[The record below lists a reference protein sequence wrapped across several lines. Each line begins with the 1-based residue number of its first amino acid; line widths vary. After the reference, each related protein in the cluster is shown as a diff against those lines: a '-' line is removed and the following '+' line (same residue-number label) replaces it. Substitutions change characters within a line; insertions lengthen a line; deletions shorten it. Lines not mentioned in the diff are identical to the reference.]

1 MCETFLLTICKLTL
15 CDSDGYGYFTKV
27 NVIAS
32 SPDVVINVAPR
43 PPQDANYARAL
54 NISLAFFVH
63 DAFSLMDRGFVF
75 SLIKTYLKKV
85 SSCLIPQALVPGLI
99 ACSLHGIPYY
109 YSGFILREKFV
120 QISRMCCCA

>member
-1 MCETFLLTICKLTL
+1 MH
-15 CDSDGYGYFTKV
+15 GYGHSRKV

-32 SPDVVINVAPR
+32 SLDVVINVAPR
-43 PPQDANYARAL
+43 PPQDANYARSL

-85 SSCLIPQALVPGLI
+85 SSCLIPQALFQV
-99 ACSLHGIPYY
+99 
-109 YSGFILREKFV
+109 
-120 QISRMCCCA
+120 